1 MERRGEN
8 QEAADRPKR
17 KSVWPPDGDGVS
29 WGGNF
34 ERDQRWRDGE
44 RTGQAV
50 SQNQLLNLLPLRAP
64 QHNLHFF
71 APKVALSTEFLA
83 LKHYSSIFIQSSN
96 LVCFS
101 WKSHAVGKTAQSL
114 TYSIMEKP
122 PTRWDDCL
130 NMLLS
135 CFRKIMS
142 AL

>member
-1 MERRGEN
+1 MEGRGTN
-8 QEAADRPKR
+8 GSSCVAKPAAKPAAFEG
-17 KSVWPPDGDGVS
+17 STAQPP
-29 WGGNF
+29 
-34 ERDQRWRDGE
+34 
-44 RTGQAV
+44 
-50 SQNQLLNLLPLRAP
+50 
-64 QHNLHFF
+64 FF

-96 LVCFS
+96 LECFS

-122 PTRWDDCL
+122 PTRWGDCL